1 MTYNIDE
8 HRTAVV
14 ISAAWCNTCGPFKRK
29 LEAQGIPFLSAPME
43 GEVGRGLSIAT
54 GWAEGE
60 KIMKIAQALYIK
72 SLPTTLV
79 FENKELVASIVGGK
93 DTEAVR
99 NALQK

>member
-1 MTYNIDE
+1 MTYTIDE

-14 ISAAWCNTCGPFKRK
+14 ISAAWCSACGPFKRK
-29 LEAQGIPFLSAPME
+29 LESQGIPFLSAQME
-43 GEVGRGLSIAT
+43 GEVGLGLSIAT
-54 GWAEGE
+54 GWTEGD

-72 SLPTTLV
+72 ALPTTLI
-79 FENKELVASIVGGK
+79 FENRELVANIVGGK